1 MRRSLSV
8 LGAAVSGALWA
19 VDDSTICRFR
29 ASPVVGV
36 VPRAV
41 GPPIYSGRVLPYASY
56 LRVYEPLDALSDEIR
71 TGLAE
76 RTGARTGVTLQTEQ
90 ELAMSMV
97 VGPPGSVR
105 DKVAIDAYTMR
116 RDGHDYFCPVDLSLR
131 SWLSLTSLVE
141 SMGDAAV
148 GVILPQAGRTL
159 AGEEF
164 LRWRQE
170 NPTAVPHIRQ
180 TTWGVPRTWFVM
192 VVEDERE
199 TYDAGSARSV
209 RYRARMADARRRMA
223 AANRLLRSVIDD
235 IELIDELTSLGDWL
249 DSFDIDSWLELD
261 YAGIAGFLGDQLAS
275 DQSARDIHRAL
286 DALRREDYA
295 AAGESYRSFEERWRT
310 VNAFERAN

>member
-1 MRRSLSV
+1 
-8 LGAAVSGALWA
+8 
-19 VDDSTICRFR
+19 
-29 ASPVVGV
+29 
-36 VPRAV
+36 
-41 GPPIYSGRVLPYASY
+41 VLPYASY
-56 LRVYEPLDALSDEIR
+56 LRVYEPLDALPEETR
-71 TGLAE
+71 AGLGKVAGQ
-76 RTGARTGVTLQTEQ
+76 RTGATLQMEQ
-90 ELAMSMV
+90 QLAMSMV

-105 DKVAIDAYTMR
+105 GEGAVEAYTLR
-116 RDGHDYFCPVDLSLR
+116 RDGREYFCPVDLSLR

-159 AGEEF
+159 AGEAF

-199 TYDAGSARSV
+199 TYDAGRFRSV
-209 RYRARMADARRRMA
+209 RYRARIVDARRRMA
-223 AANRLLRSVIDD
+223 AAQRLLRAVIDD
-235 IELIDELTSLGDWL
+235 VDLLDEIAALTEWL
-249 DSFDIDSWLELD
+249 ESFDAESWLELD

-295 AAGESYRSFEERWRT
+295 AAGESYRGFEQRWRT
-310 VNAFERAN
+310 VNAYERAN

>member
-1 MRRSLSV
+1 MLCRRRWPCSV
-8 LGAAVSGALWA
+8 GWPL
-19 VDDSTICRFR
+19 
-29 ASPVVGV
+29 
-36 VPRAV
+36 
-41 GPPIYSGRVLPYASY
+41 YSGGVLPYASY
-56 LRVYEPLDALSDEIR
+56 LRVYEPLDALPDNVR
-71 TGLAE
+71 TKINEAAD
-76 RTGARTGVTLQTEQ
+76 RQTGASLQIEQ
-90 ELAMSMV
+90 QLALSMV

-105 DKVAIDAYTMR
+105 DNVAVDAYTMR

-148 GVILPQAGRTL
+148 GAILPQAGRTL

-164 LRWRQE
+164 LRWRQQ

-199 TYDAGSARSV
+199 TYDAGSMRSV
-209 RYRARMADARRRMA
+209 RYRARIIDARRRMA

-235 IELIDELTSLGDWL
+235 VELIDEIAGLSDWL
-249 DSFDIDSWLELD
+249 ESFDAGSWVELD
-261 YAGIAGFLGDQLAS
+261 YAGIARFLGDKLAS

-295 AAGESYRSFEERWRT
+295 AAGESYRAFEERWRT